1 MKEAG
6 TGRGVTS
13 TAPKVSLVKTARRC
27 VPFAK
32 TDTTVTP
39 FMASALTATLAGLE
53 TGEKGH
59 TAQFII
65 VLLSQSLSWIFII
78 LKPY

>member
-13 TAPKVSLVKTARRC
+13 IAPKVSLVKTAKRC

-59 TAQFII
+59 TASSELFF
-65 VLLSQSLSWIFII
+65 LSPGYL
-78 LKPY
+78 

>member
-27 VPFAK
+27 VLFAK

-59 TAQFII
+59 TAQSIL

>member
-13 TAPKVSLVKTARRC
+13 TAPKVSLVKTAKRR

-59 TAQFII
+59 TAQFMLP
-65 VLLSQSLSWIFII
+65 LLSQNFFFS
-78 LKPY
+78 PGY

>member
-13 TAPKVSLVKTARRC
+13 TAPKVSLVKTAKRC

-59 TAQFII
+59 TAQFIL
-65 VLLSQSLSWIFII
+65 VPLSQSLSWIFII
-78 LKPY
+78 LKHN